1 MKFREE
7 KEDHIMRITT
17 QMLNASMR
25 KAGLPVN
32 NVSLL
37 NCINSAGS
45 SPNSLLSALNKK
57 GIHTENKSYEK
68 LKGQAE
74 QLQQSAEEMASEKLF
89 EEARK
94 SGDLQSVY
102 EKAQDLIKDYNSTVK
117 SMKNTS
123 SPLNQG
129 YRQMMK
135 EAYTDSK
142 DALEEIGITMGNDG
156 TLKIDG
162 DKFKASDVDKLEKAL
177 CADGSFSNKLSFLAG
192 RVADNA
198 KANISS
204 ASSQYDILG
213 NNYFAAASKYD
224 FWG

>member
-1 MKFREE
+1 
-7 KEDHIMRITT
+7 MRITT

-25 KAGLPVN
+25 KAGLPIN
-32 NVSLL
+32 NISLL
-37 NCINSAGS
+37 SCINSASS

-57 GIHTENKSYEK
+57 GINTESKSYEK

-89 EEARK
+89 QEART

-102 EKAQDLIKDYNSTVK
+102 EKAQDLIKNYNSTVK
-117 SMKNTS
+117 SLKNTA

-135 EAYTDSK
+135 ESYTDSR

-156 TLKIDG
+156 SLKIDE
-162 DKFKASDVDKLEKAL
+162 DKFKASDVDKLEKVL
-177 CADGSFSNKLSFLAG
+177 GADGSISAKLYFLAG

-213 NNYFAAASKYD
+213 NNYFAMASKYD

>member
-1 MKFREE
+1 
-7 KEDHIMRITT
+7 MRITT

-25 KAGLPVN
+25 KAGLPIN

-37 NCINSAGS
+37 SCVNSGS
-45 SPNSLLSALNKK
+45 SSSSSLLSALGKK
-57 GIHTENKSYEK
+57 GINTENKSYEK

-74 QLQQSAEEMASEKLF
+74 KLQQSAEELASEKLF
-89 EEARK
+89 QEART
-94 SGDLQSVY
+94 SGDLQAIY
-102 EKAQDLIKDYNSTVK
+102 EKAQELIKNYNDTSK
-117 SMKNTS
+117 SLKNTS

-129 YRQMMK
+129 YRQLMK
-135 EAYTDSK
+135 EAYTDGK
-142 DALEEIGITMGNDG
+142 DALEEIGITMGSDG
-156 TLKIDG
+156 SLKIDG
-162 DKFKASDVDKLEKAL
+162 DKFKASDVDKLEKIL
-177 CADGSFSNKLSFLAG
+177 GADGSFSAKLSLLAE

-213 NNYFAAASKYD
+213 NNYFSSVSKYD

>member
-1 MKFREE
+1 
-7 KEDHIMRITT
+7 MRITT

-25 KAGLPVN
+25 KAGLPIN
-32 NVSLL
+32 NISLL
-37 NCINSAGS
+37 SCINSASS

-57 GIHTENKSYEK
+57 GINTESKSYEK

-89 EEARK
+89 QEART

-102 EKAQDLIKDYNSTVK
+102 EKAQDLIKNYNSTVK
-117 SMKNTS
+117 SLKNTA

-135 EAYTDSK
+135 ESYTDSK

-156 TLKIDG
+156 SLKIDE
-162 DKFKASDVDKLEKAL
+162 DKFKASDVDKLEEVL
-177 CADGSFSNKLSFLAG
+177 GADGSNSARLYFLAG

-213 NNYFAAASKYD
+213 NNYFATASKYD